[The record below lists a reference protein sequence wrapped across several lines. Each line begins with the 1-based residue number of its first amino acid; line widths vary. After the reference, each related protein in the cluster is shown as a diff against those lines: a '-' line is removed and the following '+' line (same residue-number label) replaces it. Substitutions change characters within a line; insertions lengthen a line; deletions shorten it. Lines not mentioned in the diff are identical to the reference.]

1 MPAQVLAAMLQIDAY
16 TRSRRAPGPVRD
28 AMATLRAAVLAG
40 EVAAGPADPLDLLPR
55 VADACH
61 EQGHGWDEINE
72 RMAATILANPDRR
85 I

>member
-16 TRSRRAPGPVRD
+16 TRSRKAPGPVRD

-40 EVAAGPADPLDLLPR
+40 ELAADPADPLDLLVK

-61 EQGHGWDEINE
+61 ERGNGWDEINE
-72 RMAATILANPDRR
+72 RLAAVNLMNPDRR

>member
-1 MPAQVLAAMLQIDAY
+1 MSTALLAAMLQVDAY

-40 EVAAGPADPLDLLPR
+40 EVAAGPADPLDLLSKF
-55 VADACH
+55 ADACH
-61 EQGHGWDEINE
+61 ERGHGWDEINE
-72 RMAATILANPDRR
+72 RLAAANLMNPDRR